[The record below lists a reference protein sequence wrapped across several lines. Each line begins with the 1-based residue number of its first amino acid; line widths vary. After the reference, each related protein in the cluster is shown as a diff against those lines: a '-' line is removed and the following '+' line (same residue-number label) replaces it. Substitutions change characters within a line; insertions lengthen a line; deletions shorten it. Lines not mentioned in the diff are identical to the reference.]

1 MSARSFKSVGW
12 VAAVGAAALGCYMVS
27 LNVAS
32 ERNELAKVEREI
44 LLAKRDIRALQT
56 ELGTRGRLQQLETW
70 NAEVLALSAPMPG
83 QFVDSQVRLASLEV
97 PQPAIDQQAAQV
109 RLASAEPVEHVPAKP
124 AVAFKPAPDAVA
136 AKTMVHRA
144 SIVVPSKSPLSN
156 VKPVEVK
163 VPGAKA
169 QPVKAAAKPAAKP
182 VVTAAAAKPLTTKP
196 AATKPAATK
205 PVAQK
210 VASATPKATKP
221 VAKPRTSTGLIDD
234 GLLSELSAAER
245 REKRATT
252 R

>member
-83 QFVDSQVRLASLEV
+83 QFVDSQVRLASLDV
-97 PQPAIDQQAAQV
+97 PQQTIDQRAAQV
-109 RLASAEPVEHVPAKP
+109 QLASAAAPVEHVPAKP
-124 AVAFKPAPDAVA
+124 AVAFKPAPEAIPD
-136 AKTMVHRA
+136 KPIVHRA
-144 SIVVPSKSPLSN
+144 SMVLPPKSPLSD

-163 VPGAKA
+163 VPSAKA
-169 QPVKAAAKPAAKP
+169 QPVK
-182 VVTAAAAKPLTTKP
+182 VAAKPLVKP
-196 AATKPAATK
+196 AATAAAKQVSKPAVK
-205 PVAQK
+205 PVAT
-210 VASATPKATKP
+210 ASVKPAVKPAPKPKAW
-221 VAKPRTSTGLIDD
+221 TGLIDD
-234 GLLSELSAAER
+234 SVLSELSAAER
-245 REKRATT
+245 RERRGAAT

>member
-83 QFVDSQVRLASLEV
+83 QFIDSPVRLASLDV
-97 PQPAIDQQAAQV
+97 PQQTIDQRAAQV
-109 RLASAEPVEHVPAKP
+109 QLASVEPVEHVPAKP
-124 AVAFKPAPDAVA
+124 AVAFRPATDAVA
-136 AKTMVHRA
+136 DKPVVHKA
-144 SIVVPSKSPLSN
+144 SMVVPPKSPLAG

-163 VPGAKA
+163 IAAAKPQPVKVEAPGP
-169 QPVKAAAKPAAKP
+169 QPVKAKSSGKDLAKVAPASSKPGKAKTAIKTAP
-182 VVTAAAAKPLTTKP
+182 VKTAAAARPKS
-196 AATKPAATK
+196 
-205 PVAQK
+205 
-210 VASATPKATKP
+210 SA
-221 VAKPRTSTGLIDD
+221 GLIDD
-234 GLLSELSAAER
+234 GLLKEINAVAGKER
-245 REKRATT
+245 KGAGGR
-252 R
+252 